1 MGRKRGRKRER
12 KGREPWVPRRRGAA
26 RRDCVCISSRQTV
39 EEHITRVLVIFNPRR
54 DTCAYPG
61 PLPSSS
67 SLPPSAPPRP
77 PASAGPFP
85 RVLKV
90 TYLPPSQIFRLGG
103 PRRAHQTIM
112 VKNIA
117 DTSPVI
123 SVRPADTPNLRHNLS
138 TCLPFPPPSCSPPPP
153 PPPPPI
159 ASKHRDHR
167 EQR

>member
-1 MGRKRGRKRER
+1 MSKPRESRPRKFGEEKREEKREKRR
-12 KGREPWVPRRRGAA
+12 KESPGCLVGAA

-67 SLPPSAPPRP
+67 SSSPPPPP
-77 PASAGPFP
+77 TPLASAGPFP

-117 DTSPVI
+117 DTSP
-123 SVRPADTPNLRHNLS
+123 
-138 TCLPFPPPSCSPPPP
+138 
-153 PPPPPI
+153 
-159 ASKHRDHR
+159 RDFR
-167 EQR
+167 TAGRYSEFTA